1 MASTGVRNTGTLAGN
16 LMIKHAHQ
24 YFPSDCFLMLET
36 LGANI
41 VVASASE
48 NGKEYK
54 YSPQEWLKI
63 SMDKKII
70 KKFTLPALSQSHFF
84 QTYKIT
90 PRQVHA
96 HAYVNAGFLVS
107 NSYSWPFIRWP
118 ISCPLRQ
125 ESCFSPAAVNENWS
139 MTTWLR

>member
-63 SMDKKII
+63 SMEKKII
-70 KKFTLPALSQSHFF
+70 KKFTLPALSRSHFF

-96 HAYVNAGFLVS
+96 HAYVNAGFLVR
-107 NSYSWPFIRWP
+107 NS
-118 ISCPLRQ
+118 
-125 ESCFSPAAVNENWS
+125 
-139 MTTWLR
+139 